1 MSVPGQDGPMQRA
14 LERIHEAVC
23 PERGWDPEEA
33 ASRVES
39 LAAEVLALRLQ
50 ASDLVDERMRLLRA
64 VDAAE
69 LAMQQKTTESGRA
82 GKILE
87 LERENAKLRHDLA
100 KVSERASL
108 RRLFDLAYEAACKA
122 ARDGNLAYLAPL
134 MAQLDLLSYSLEKR

>member
-39 LAAEVLALRLQ
+39 LVGEARALRLQ
-50 ASDLVDERMRLLRA
+50 ASELVNERMRMRRA

-69 LAMQQKTTESGRA
+69 LAAQQMKTESGRA
-82 GKILE
+82 SRVLE

-108 RRLFDLAYEAACKA
+108 RRLFDLANEAACTA
-122 ARDGNLAYLAPL
+122 AQRGNLEHLAPL